1 MKNNLIRLV
10 VLLTMLYIL
19 DFIVLA
25 NIIVA
30 STIISEIFIKLIGK
44 ESDK

>member
-1 MKNNLIRLV
+1 MKNNLIRLI

-30 STIISEIFIKLIGK
+30 STIISEIIIKLIDK